1 MVSEKRPPLAGGF
14 GSRTPAEQVSLEP
27 PSLLTF
33 KMKVLPW
40 KGTSMVYTVSP
51 YSCGKDRG

>member
-1 MVSEKRPPLAGGF
+1 MVAEKRPPSSGEIWRQDP
-14 GSRTPAEQVSLEP
+14 SRAQEP

-51 YSCGKDRG
+51 YSCSKDRG

>member
-1 MVSEKRPPLAGGF
+1 MVPQKRPPLAGRF
-14 GSRTPAEQVSLEP
+14 GGRTAEQVSLELL
-27 PSLLTF
+27 SLLTF